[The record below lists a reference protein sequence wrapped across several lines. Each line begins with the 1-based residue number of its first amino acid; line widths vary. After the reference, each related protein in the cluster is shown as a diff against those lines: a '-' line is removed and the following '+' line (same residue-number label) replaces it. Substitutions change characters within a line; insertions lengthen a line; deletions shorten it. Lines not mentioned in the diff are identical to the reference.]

1 MSLPRHTAFLYT
13 DDFLSYNLGGKH
25 PLQQT
30 RLQMVHRL
38 IGACGLFSPDGPVDW
53 ITPQPAS
60 DEEISLV
67 HTDDFIEAVQRAS
80 RADEEP
86 VSASY
91 LKQYGLGPGDTPA
104 FPHMYEA
111 AALYAGG
118 TIDAARLVLSGEYE
132 AAFNVA
138 GGLHHAHPN
147 RASGFCT
154 FNDLAMGIQT
164 LLQGGCERVAY
175 IDIDAHHGDG
185 VQDCFYDDGRV
196 LTVSLHQSCE
206 LSVNGRGFFPGTG
219 MPREIGEGEGEGTS
233 INVPLYP
240 YTGDAVWHAAF
251 NAVVPRVIEKFG
263 PDAYV
268 LQLGADAH
276 FGDPLTHLQLTSR
289 GWMEA
294 VAKLLHLADGKP
306 VVVTGGGGYN
316 IRTVARLWTMVQAMC
331 AGIELPDAV
340 PTGYDAMYN
349 IPRLQDSETPRIDER
364 IESEARAYAALQ
376 VEELE
381 ALGVL

>member
-1 MSLPRHTAFLYT
+1 MLRRTAFLYT
-13 DDFLSYNLGGKH
+13 DDFLAYNLGGKH

-38 IGACGLFSPDGPVDW
+38 IGTYGLFSPDGPVDW

-60 DEEISLV
+60 DDEIAEV
-67 HTDDFIEAVQRAS
+67 HTEDFLEAVRRAS
-80 RADEEP
+80 KAHETP
-86 VSASY
+86 VRASY

-104 FPHMYEA
+104 FPDMYEA

-132 AAFNVA
+132 TAFNVA
-138 GGLHHAHPN
+138 GGLHHAHPD

-154 FNDLAMGIQT
+154 FNDLAMGIHT
-164 LLQGGCERVAY
+164 LLRGGCDRVAY

-185 VQDCFYDDGRV
+185 VQNCFYEDGRV
-196 LTVSLHQSCE
+196 LTISLHQSCE
-206 LSVNGRGFFPGTG
+206 LLVNGRPFFPGTG
-219 MPREIGEGEGEGTS
+219 MPREIGAGYGEGMS

-240 YTGDAVWHAAF
+240 YTDDSVWHAAF
-251 NAVVPRVIEKFG
+251 DAVVPRALSRFA

-276 FGDPLTHLQLTSR
+276 WQDPLTHLQLTSE
-289 GWMEA
+289 GWMNA
-294 VAKLLHLADGKP
+294 AAKLLAIADGKP

-316 IRTVARLWTMVQAMC
+316 IRSVARLWTMVQAMC
-331 AGIELPDAV
+331 AGVELTDTV
-340 PTGYDAMYN
+340 PPAYDAMYN
-349 IPRLQDSETPRIDER
+349 LPRLHDTERPSIDKK
-364 IESEARAYAALQ
+364 IQAEARAYAAKQ

-381 ALGVL
+381 TLGVLG

>member
-1 MSLPRHTAFLYT
+1 MPRRTAFLYT

-38 IGACGLFSPDGPVDW
+38 IGAYGLFSPDGPIDW
-53 ITPQPAS
+53 VTPQPAT
-60 DEEISLV
+60 DEEIAEV
-67 HTDDFIEAVQRAS
+67 HTPDFIEAVQRAS
-80 RADEEP
+80 RLEENP
-86 VSASY
+86 VSPSY

-104 FPHMYEA
+104 FPNMYEA

-118 TIDAARLVLSGEYE
+118 TIDAARLVLSGQYE
-132 AAFNVA
+132 TAFNVA
-138 GGLHHAHPN
+138 GGLHHAHSH

-154 FNDLAMGIQT
+154 FSDLAMGIHT
-164 LLQGGCERVAY
+164 LLRGGCERVAY

-185 VQDCFYDDGRV
+185 IQDCFYDDGRV
-196 LTVSLHQSCE
+196 LTISLHQSCE
-206 LSVNGRGFFPGTG
+206 FTVNGRPFFPGTG
-219 MPREIGEGEGEGTS
+219 LPREFGEGYGEGTA

-240 YTGDAVWHAAF
+240 YTNDSIWHAVF
-251 NAVVPRVIEKFG
+251 DAVVPRALDRFV

-276 FGDPLTHLQLTSR
+276 WQDPLTHLQLTSM

-294 VAKLLHLADGKP
+294 VVKILSLAEGKP

-316 IRTVARLWTMVQAMC
+316 IRTVARLWTMVQAAC
-331 AGIELPDAV
+331 ADVELSDAV
-340 PTGYDAMYN
+340 PESYDAMYN
-349 IPRLQDSETPRIDER
+349 LSRLHDTERPR
-364 IESEARAYAALQ
+364 
-376 VEELE
+376 VEEKYQSAVREYAMRQVKELE
-381 ALGVL
+381 ILGLLG